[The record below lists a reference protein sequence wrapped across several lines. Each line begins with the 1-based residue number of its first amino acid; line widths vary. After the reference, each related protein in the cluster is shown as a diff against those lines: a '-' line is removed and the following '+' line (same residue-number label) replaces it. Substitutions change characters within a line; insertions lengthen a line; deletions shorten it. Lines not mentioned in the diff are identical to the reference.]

1 MILNMSTSMKKT
13 KLYDI
18 EEDDFISVSQTNN
31 DYEDGNVIV
40 DFFSRHNTL
49 EEYLKLLNETFKKE
63 RSK

>member
-1 MILNMSTSMKKT
+1 MILNMSTMKKT
-13 KLYDI
+13 KLYDV
-18 EEDDFISVSQTNN
+18 EEDDFISVSQTIN

-49 EEYLKLLNETFKKE
+49 EEYMKLLNETFKKE

>member
-1 MILNMSTSMKKT
+1 MKKT
-13 KLYDI
+13 KLCDV
-18 EEDDFISVSQTNN
+18 EEDDFISVSQTIN

-49 EEYLKLLNETFKKE
+49 EEYMKLLNETFKKE

>member
-1 MILNMSTSMKKT
+1 MSTSMKKT

-18 EEDDFISVSQTNN
+18 KEDGFISVSQTNN